1 MVYIREAHA
10 ADSSWPVPTLGNEMI
25 NEPKTLLERQSIAK
39 KCCKKLN
46 IEIPCL
52 VDDMK
57 NSTDKAYS
65 AYPDR
70 IFLVDKAGR
79 LAVRADPGPWGLGP
93 GVETVRKWL
102 EEKYPDVHAEEST
115 DGKASGKGR

>member
-1 MVYIREAHA
+1 MYIREAHA
-10 ADSSWPVPTLGNEMI
+10 ADSSWPMPTPSDDTI

-65 AYPDR
+65 AHPDR

-79 LAVRADPGPWGLGP
+79 LAVRAEPGPWGFGT
-93 GVETVRKWL
+93 GVEEVRKWL
-102 EEKYPDVHAEEST
+102 KAKYPNVSVDDGT
-115 DGKASGKGR
+115 DGNGSAEGR